1 MYRYVGQITSKDGNG
16 KSHWQ
21 GVGGESGMWGGNV
34 GEVVVFN
41 DFRGIYMAFNKE
53 LWLGLGGELNTNSAL
68 EIIGGVNTNSQIGS
82 APASLGGVSVDLR
95 IKDLEKQI
103 ATLKAENEALKAGG
117 GGNSAGDSG
126 ANSSAPNTELQNQIA
141 DLQKQLAQAKASDI
155 ALLRQQITTIEA
167 QLTEKTR
174 IAEQLRVELE
184 GLKKESV
191 RSDEDVT
198 SG

>member
-1 MYRYVGQITSKDGNG
+1 MYTYVGQITSKDGNG

-82 APASLGGVSVDLR
+82 APVSLGGVSVDLR

-103 ATLKAENEALKAGG
+103 ATIKAENEALKAGAG
-117 GGNSAGDSG
+117 GADSA
-126 ANSSAPNTELQNQIA
+126 AQNIELQTQIA
-141 DLQKQLAQAKASDI
+141 DLQKQLAQVKASDI
-155 ALLRQQITTIEA
+155 TLLRQQITTLEA

-174 IAEQLRVELE
+174 IAEELRVELE
-184 GLKKESV
+184 ALKKEGV

-198 SG
+198 QVI

>member
-1 MYRYVGQITSKDGNG
+1 MYIYVGEITSKDGNG

-41 DFRGIYMAFNKE
+41 DFRNIYMAFNKE

-95 IKDLEKQI
+95 IKNLEKQI
-103 ATLKAENEALKAGG
+103 ATIKAENEALKAGAG
-117 GGNSAGDSG
+117 GADSA
-126 ANSSAPNTELQNQIA
+126 AQNIELQTQIA
-141 DLQKQLAQAKASDI
+141 DLQKQLAQVKASDI
-155 ALLRQQITTIEA
+155 TLLRQQITTLEA

-174 IAEQLRVELE
+174 IAEELRVELE
-184 GLKKESV
+184 ALKKEGV

-198 SG
+198 QVI

>member
-1 MYRYVGQITSKDGNG
+1 MYRYVGEITSKDGNG

-21 GVGGESGMWGGNV
+21 GVGGDSGMWGGNV

-53 LWLGLGGELNTNSAL
+53 LWVGLGGELNTNSAL

-95 IKDLEKQI
+95 IKNLEKQI
-103 ATLKAENEALKAGG
+103 ATIKAENEALKAGAG
-117 GGNSAGDSG
+117 GADSA
-126 ANSSAPNTELQNQIA
+126 AQNIELQTQIA
-141 DLQKQLAQAKASDI
+141 DLQKQLAQVKASDI
-155 ALLRQQITTIEA
+155 TLLRQQITTLEA

-174 IAEQLRVELE
+174 IAEELRVELE
-184 GLKKESV
+184 ALKKEGV

-198 SG
+198 QVI

>member
-1 MYRYVGQITSKDGNG
+1 MYTYVGEITSKDGNG

-82 APASLGGVSVDLR
+82 APASLGGVSVDVRVQNLQN
-95 IKDLEKQI
+95 EI
-103 ATLKAENEALKAGG
+103 ATLKEENEALKAGG
-117 GGNSAGDSG
+117 SG
-126 ANSSAPNTELQNQIA
+126 ADSSAQNIELQTQIA
-141 DLQKQLAQAKASDI
+141 DLQKQLAQVKASDI
-155 ALLRQQITTIEA
+155 ALLRQQITTLEA

-174 IAEQLRVELE
+174 IAEELRVELE
-184 GLKKESV
+184 ALKKEGV

-198 SG
+198 QVI

>member
-1 MYRYVGQITSKDGNG
+1 MYIYVGEITSKDGNG

-82 APASLGGVSVDLR
+82 APASLGGVSVDVR
-95 IKDLEKQI
+95 IQNLQKQI
-103 ATLKAENEALKAGG
+103 ATIKAENEALKAG
-117 GGNSAGDSG
+117 SAADSG
-126 ANSSAPNTELQNQIA
+126 AQNIELQTQIA
-141 DLQKQLAQAKASDI
+141 DLQKQLAQVKASDI
-155 ALLRQQITTIEA
+155 TLLRQQITTLEA

-174 IAEQLRVELE
+174 IAEELRVELE
-184 GLKKESV
+184 ALKKEGV

-198 SG
+198 QVI

>member
-1 MYRYVGQITSKDGNG
+1 MYIYVGEITSKDGNG

-41 DFRGIYMAFNKE
+41 DFRNIYMAFNKE

-68 EIIGGVNTNSQIGS
+68 EIIGGVNTNSQIGT

-95 IKDLEKQI
+95 IKNLEKQI
-103 ATLKAENEALKAGG
+103 ATIKEENEALKAGAG
-117 GGNSAGDSG
+117 GADSA
-126 ANSSAPNTELQNQIA
+126 AQNIELQTQIA
-141 DLQKQLAQAKASDI
+141 DLQKQLAQVKASDI
-155 ALLRQQITTIEA
+155 TLLRQQITTLEA

-174 IAEQLRVELE
+174 IAEELRVELE
-184 GLKKESV
+184 ALKKEGV

-198 SG
+198 QVI

>member
-1 MYRYVGQITSKDGNG
+1 MYIYVGQITSKDGNG

-95 IKDLEKQI
+95 IKNLEKQI
-103 ATLKAENEALKAGG
+103 ATIKEENEALKAGAG
-117 GGNSAGDSG
+117 GADSA
-126 ANSSAPNTELQNQIA
+126 AQNIELQTQIA
-141 DLQKQLAQAKASDI
+141 DLQKQLAQVKASDI
-155 ALLRQQITTIEA
+155 TLLRQQITTLEA

-174 IAEQLRVELE
+174 IAEELRVELE
-184 GLKKESV
+184 ALKKEGV

-198 SG
+198 QVI

>member
-1 MYRYVGQITSKDGNG
+1 MYRYVGEIISKDGNG

-82 APASLGGVSVDLR
+82 APASLGGVSVDVR
-95 IKDLEKQI
+95 IKNLEKQI
-103 ATLKAENEALKAGG
+103 ATIKAENEALKAGA
-117 GGNSAGDSG
+117 SAADSG
-126 ANSSAPNTELQNQIA
+126 AQNIELQTQIA
-141 DLQKQLAQAKASDI
+141 DLQKQLAQVKASDI
-155 ALLRQQITTIEA
+155 ALLRQQITTLEA

-174 IAEQLRVELE
+174 IAEELRVELE
-184 GLKKESV
+184 ALKKEGV

-198 SG
+198 QVI

>member
-103 ATLKAENEALKAGG
+103 ATLKAENEALKAGQGSG
-117 GGNSAGDSG
+117 GAG
-126 ANSSAPNTELQNQIA
+126 SSTQNTELQNQIA

-155 ALLRQQITTIEA
+155 AVLRQQITTIEA

-184 GLKKESV
+184 ALKKESV

-198 SG
+198 SD

>member
-1 MYRYVGQITSKDGNG
+1 MYTYVGEITSKDGNG

-21 GVGGESGMWGGNV
+21 GVGGESGMWGGNI

-41 DFRGIYMAFNKE
+41 DFRNIYMAFNKE

-82 APASLGGVSVDLR
+82 APASLGGVSVDVR
-95 IKDLEKQI
+95 IQNLQKQI
-103 ATLKAENEALKAGG
+103 ATIKAENEALKAGG
-117 GGNSAGDSG
+117 ADSG
-126 ANSSAPNTELQNQIA
+126 AQNIELQTQIA
-141 DLQKQLAQAKASDI
+141 DLQKQLAQVKASDI
-155 ALLRQQITTIEA
+155 TLLRQQITTLEA

-174 IAEQLRVELE
+174 IAEELRVELE
-184 GLKKESV
+184 ALKKEGV

-198 SG
+198 QVI

>member
-1 MYRYVGQITSKDGNG
+1 MYRYVGQIISKDGNG

-68 EIIGGVNTNSQIGS
+68 EIIGGVNTNSQIGT

-95 IKDLEKQI
+95 IKNLEKQI
-103 ATLKAENEALKAGG
+103 ATIKEENEALKAGAG
-117 GGNSAGDSG
+117 GADSA
-126 ANSSAPNTELQNQIA
+126 AQNTELQTQIA
-141 DLQKQLAQAKASDI
+141 DLQKQLAQVKASDI
-155 ALLRQQITTIEA
+155 TLLRQQITTLEA

-174 IAEQLRVELE
+174 IAEELRVELE
-184 GLKKESV
+184 ALKKEGV

-198 SG
+198 QVI

>member
-1 MYRYVGQITSKDGNG
+1 MYRYVGEIISKDGNG

-21 GVGGESGMWGGNV
+21 GVGGDSGMWGGNV

-53 LWLGLGGELNTNSAL
+53 LWVGLGGELNTNSAL

-95 IKDLEKQI
+95 IKNLEKQI
-103 ATLKAENEALKAGG
+103 ATIKAENEALKAGAG
-117 GGNSAGDSG
+117 GADSA
-126 ANSSAPNTELQNQIA
+126 AQNIELQTQIA
-141 DLQKQLAQAKASDI
+141 DLQKQLAQVKASDI
-155 ALLRQQITTIEA
+155 TLLRQQITTLEA

-174 IAEQLRVELE
+174 IAEELRVELE
-184 GLKKESV
+184 ALKKEGV

-198 SG
+198 QVI

>member
-1 MYRYVGQITSKDGNG
+1 MYIYVGEITSKDGNG

-53 LWLGLGGELNTNSAL
+53 LWLGLGGELNTNSAI
-68 EIIGGVNTNSQIGS
+68 EILGGVNTNSQIGS
-82 APASLGGVSVDLR
+82 TDTSLGGVSVDVR
-95 IKDLEKQI
+95 IQNLQKQI
-103 ATLKAENEALKAGG
+103 ATIKAENEALKAGAG
-117 GGNSAGDSG
+117 GADSA
-126 ANSSAPNTELQNQIA
+126 AQNIELQTQIA
-141 DLQKQLAQAKASDI
+141 DLQKQLAQVKASDI
-155 ALLRQQITTIEA
+155 ALLRQQITTLEA

-174 IAEQLRVELE
+174 IAEELRVELE
-184 GLKKESV
+184 ALKKEGV

-198 SG
+198 QVI

>member
-1 MYRYVGQITSKDGNG
+1 MYIYVGEITSKDGNG

-41 DFRGIYMAFNKE
+41 DFRNIYMPFNKE

-95 IKDLEKQI
+95 IKNLEKQI
-103 ATLKAENEALKAGG
+103 ATIKAENEALKAGG
-117 GGNSAGDSG
+117 SG
-126 ANSSAPNTELQNQIA
+126 ADSAAQNIELQTQIA
-141 DLQKQLAQAKASDI
+141 DLQKQLAQVKASDI
-155 ALLRQQITTIEA
+155 TLLRQQITTLEA

-174 IAEQLRVELE
+174 IAEELRVELE
-184 GLKKESV
+184 ALKKEGV

-198 SG
+198 QVI

>member
-1 MYRYVGQITSKDGNG
+1 MYIYVGEITSKDGNG

-41 DFRGIYMAFNKE
+41 DFRNIYMPFNKE

-95 IKDLEKQI
+95 IKNLEKQI
-103 ATLKAENEALKAGG
+103 ATIKEENEALKAGAG
-117 GGNSAGDSG
+117 GADSA
-126 ANSSAPNTELQNQIA
+126 AQNTELQTQIA
-141 DLQKQLAQAKASDI
+141 DLQKQLAQVKASDI
-155 ALLRQQITTIEA
+155 TLLRQQITTLEA

-174 IAEQLRVELE
+174 IAEELRVELE
-184 GLKKESV
+184 ALKKEGV

-198 SG
+198 QVI

>member
-1 MYRYVGQITSKDGNG
+1 MYIYVGQITSKDGNG

-82 APASLGGVSVDLR
+82 APASLGGVSVDVR
-95 IKDLEKQI
+95 IKNLEKQI
-103 ATLKAENEALKAGG
+103 ATIKEENEALKAGAG
-117 GGNSAGDSG
+117 GADSA
-126 ANSSAPNTELQNQIA
+126 AQNTELQTQIA
-141 DLQKQLAQAKASDI
+141 DLQKQLAQVKASDI
-155 ALLRQQITTIEA
+155 TLLRQQITTLEA

-174 IAEQLRVELE
+174 IAEELRVELE
-184 GLKKESV
+184 ALKKEGV

-198 SG
+198 QVI

>member
-1 MYRYVGQITSKDGNG
+1 MYIYVGEITSKDGNG

-21 GVGGESGMWGGNV
+21 GVGGASGMWGGNV

-41 DFRGIYMAFNKE
+41 DFRNIYMAFNKE

-95 IKDLEKQI
+95 IKNLEKQI
-103 ATLKAENEALKAGG
+103 ATIKAENEALKAGAG
-117 GGNSAGDSG
+117 GADSA
-126 ANSSAPNTELQNQIA
+126 AQNIELQTQIA
-141 DLQKQLAQAKASDI
+141 DLQKQLAQVKASDI
-155 ALLRQQITTIEA
+155 TLLRQQITTLEA

-174 IAEQLRVELE
+174 IAEELRVELE
-184 GLKKESV
+184 ALKKEGV

-198 SG
+198 QVI

>member
-1 MYRYVGQITSKDGNG
+1 MYTYVGEITSKDGNG

-41 DFRGIYMAFNKE
+41 DFRNIYMAFNKE

-95 IKDLEKQI
+95 IKNLEKQI
-103 ATLKAENEALKAGG
+103 ATIKEENEALKAGAG
-117 GGNSAGDSG
+117 GADSA
-126 ANSSAPNTELQNQIA
+126 AQNTELQTQIA
-141 DLQKQLAQAKASDI
+141 DLQKQLAQVKASDI
-155 ALLRQQITTIEA
+155 TLLRQKITTLEA

-174 IAEQLRVELE
+174 IAEELRVELE
-184 GLKKESV
+184 ALKKEGV

-198 SG
+198 QVI

>member
-1 MYRYVGQITSKDGNG
+1 MYIYVGEITRKDGNG

-21 GVGGESGMWGGNV
+21 GVVGESGMWGGNV

-41 DFRGIYMAFNKE
+41 DFRNIYMAFNKE

-95 IKDLEKQI
+95 IKNLEKQI
-103 ATLKAENEALKAGG
+103 ATIKAENEALKAD
-117 GGNSAGDSG
+117 AGAADSG
-126 ANSSAPNTELQNQIA
+126 AQNIELQTQIA
-141 DLQKQLAQAKASDI
+141 DLQKQLAQVKASDI
-155 ALLRQQITTIEA
+155 TLLRQQITTLEA

-174 IAEQLRVELE
+174 IAEELRVELE
-184 GLKKESV
+184 ALKKEGV

-198 SG
+198 QVI

>member
-1 MYRYVGQITSKDGNG
+1 MYIYVGEITSKDGNG

-41 DFRGIYMAFNKE
+41 DFRNIYMAFNKE

-95 IKDLEKQI
+95 IKNLEKQI
-103 ATLKAENEALKAGG
+103 ATIKEENEALKAGAG
-117 GGNSAGDSG
+117 GADSA
-126 ANSSAPNTELQNQIA
+126 AQNTQLQTQIA
-141 DLQKQLAQAKASDI
+141 DLQKQLAQVKASDI
-155 ALLRQQITTIEA
+155 TLLRQQITTLEA

-174 IAEQLRVELE
+174 IAEELRVELE
-184 GLKKESV
+184 ALKKEGV
-191 RSDEDVT
+191 RSDEDVIQVI
-198 SG
+198 

>member
-1 MYRYVGQITSKDGNG
+1 MYTYVGEITSKDGNG

-82 APASLGGVSVDLR
+82 APASLGGVSVDVRVQNLQ
-95 IKDLEKQI
+95 KQI
-103 ATLKAENEALKAGG
+103 ATLKEENEALKAGG
-117 GGNSAGDSG
+117 SG
-126 ANSSAPNTELQNQIA
+126 ADSSAQNIELQTQIA
-141 DLQKQLAQAKASDI
+141 DLQKQLAQVKASDI
-155 ALLRQQITTIEA
+155 ALLRQQITTLEA

-174 IAEQLRVELE
+174 IAEELRVELE
-184 GLKKESV
+184 ALKKEGV

-198 SG
+198 QVI

>member
-1 MYRYVGQITSKDGNG
+1 MYRYVGQITRKDGNG

-41 DFRGIYMAFNKE
+41 DFRNIYMAFNKE

-82 APASLGGVSVDLR
+82 APASLGGVSVDVRVQNLQ
-95 IKDLEKQI
+95 KQI
-103 ATLKAENEALKAGG
+103 ATLKEENEALKAGG
-117 GGNSAGDSG
+117 SGADSG
-126 ANSSAPNTELQNQIA
+126 AQNIELQTQIA
-141 DLQKQLAQAKASDI
+141 DLQKQLAQVKASDI
-155 ALLRQQITTIEA
+155 ALLRQQITTLEA

-174 IAEQLRVELE
+174 IAEELRVELE
-184 GLKKESV
+184 ALKKEGV

-198 SG
+198 QVI

>member
-1 MYRYVGQITSKDGNG
+1 MYRYVGEIISKDGNG

-82 APASLGGVSVDLR
+82 APASLGGVNVDLR
-95 IKDLEKQI
+95 IKNLEKQI
-103 ATLKAENEALKAGG
+103 ATIKAENEALKAGAG
-117 GGNSAGDSG
+117 GADSA
-126 ANSSAPNTELQNQIA
+126 AQNTELQTQIA
-141 DLQKQLAQAKASDI
+141 DLQKQLAQVKASDI
-155 ALLRQQITTIEA
+155 TLLRQQITTLEA

-174 IAEQLRVELE
+174 IAEELRVELE
-184 GLKKESV
+184 ALKKEGV

-198 SG
+198 QVI

>member
-1 MYRYVGQITSKDGNG
+1 MYIYVGEITSKDGNG

-82 APASLGGVSVDLR
+82 APASLGGVSVDVR
-95 IKDLEKQI
+95 IQNLQNQI
-103 ATLKAENEALKAGG
+103 ATLKEENEALKAGG
-117 GGNSAGDSG
+117 SG
-126 ANSSAPNTELQNQIA
+126 ADSAAQNIELQTQIA
-141 DLQKQLAQAKASDI
+141 DLQKQLAQVKASDI
-155 ALLRQQITTIEA
+155 TLLRQQITTLEA

-174 IAEQLRVELE
+174 IAEELRVELE
-184 GLKKESV
+184 ALKKEGV

-198 SG
+198 QVI

>member
-1 MYRYVGQITSKDGNG
+1 MYIYVGEITRKDGNG

-41 DFRGIYMAFNKE
+41 DFRNIYMAFNKE

-68 EIIGGVNTNSQIGS
+68 EILGGVNTNSQIGS

-95 IKDLEKQI
+95 IKNLEKQI
-103 ATLKAENEALKAGG
+103 ATIKAENEALKAGAG
-117 GGNSAGDSG
+117 GADSA
-126 ANSSAPNTELQNQIA
+126 AQNIELQTQIA
-141 DLQKQLAQAKASDI
+141 DLQKQLAQVKASDI
-155 ALLRQQITTIEA
+155 TLLRQQITTLEA

-174 IAEQLRVELE
+174 IAEELRVELE
-184 GLKKESV
+184 ALKKEGV

-198 SG
+198 QVI

>member
-1 MYRYVGQITSKDGNG
+1 MYTYVGQITSKDGNG

-82 APASLGGVSVDLR
+82 APASLGGVSVDVRVQNLQN
-95 IKDLEKQI
+95 EI
-103 ATLKAENEALKAGG
+103 ATLKEENEALKAGA
-117 GGNSAGDSG
+117 SAADSG
-126 ANSSAPNTELQNQIA
+126 VQNIELQTQIA
-141 DLQKQLAQAKASDI
+141 DLQKQLAQVKASDI
-155 ALLRQQITTIEA
+155 TLLRQQITTLEA

-174 IAEQLRVELE
+174 IAEELRVELE
-184 GLKKESV
+184 ALKKEGV

-198 SG
+198 QVI

>member
-1 MYRYVGQITSKDGNG
+1 MYTYVGEITSKDGNG

-21 GVGGESGMWGGNV
+21 GVGGESGMWGGNI

-41 DFRGIYMAFNKE
+41 DFRNIYMAFNKE

-82 APASLGGVSVDLR
+82 APASLGGVSVDVR
-95 IKDLEKQI
+95 IQNLQNEI
-103 ATLKAENEALKAGG
+103 ATLKRENEALKAGG
-117 GGNSAGDSG
+117 ADSG
-126 ANSSAPNTELQNQIA
+126 AQNIELQTQIA
-141 DLQKQLAQAKASDI
+141 DLQKQLAQVKASDI
-155 ALLRQQITTIEA
+155 TLLRQQITTLEA

-174 IAEQLRVELE
+174 IAEELRVELE
-184 GLKKESV
+184 ALKKEGV

-198 SG
+198 QVI

>member
-1 MYRYVGQITSKDGNG
+1 MYRYVGEITSKDGNG

-21 GVGGESGMWGGNV
+21 GVGGDSGMWGGNI

-95 IKDLEKQI
+95 IKNLEKQI
-103 ATLKAENEALKAGG
+103 ATIKAENEALKAGAG
-117 GGNSAGDSG
+117 GADSE
-126 ANSSAPNTELQNQIA
+126 AQNTELQTQIA
-141 DLQKQLAQAKASDI
+141 DLQKQLAQVKASDI
-155 ALLRQQITTIEA
+155 TLLRQQITTLEA

-174 IAEQLRVELE
+174 IAEELRVELE
-184 GLKKESV
+184 ALKKEGV

-198 SG
+198 QVI

>member
-1 MYRYVGQITSKDGNG
+1 MYIYVGEITRKDGNG

-41 DFRGIYMAFNKE
+41 DFRNIYMAFNKE

-82 APASLGGVSVDLR
+82 APASLGGVSVDVRVQNLQN
-95 IKDLEKQI
+95 EI
-103 ATLKAENEALKAGG
+103 ATLKRENEALKAGG
-117 GGNSAGDSG
+117 AGGADSG
-126 ANSSAPNTELQNQIA
+126 AQNIELQTQIA
-141 DLQKQLAQAKASDI
+141 DLQKQLAQVKASDI
-155 ALLRQQITTIEA
+155 TLLRQQITTLEA

-174 IAEQLRVELE
+174 IAEELRVELE
-184 GLKKESV
+184 ALKKEGV

-198 SG
+198 QVI

>member
-1 MYRYVGQITSKDGNG
+1 MYRYVAQITSKDGNG

-41 DFRGIYMAFNKE
+41 DFRNIYMAFNKE

-103 ATLKAENEALKAGG
+103 ATIKAENEALKAGG
-117 GGNSAGDSG
+117 SAADSG
-126 ANSSAPNTELQNQIA
+126 AQNIELQTQIA
-141 DLQKQLAQAKASDI
+141 DLQKQLAQVKASDI
-155 ALLRQQITTIEA
+155 ALLRQQITTLEA

-174 IAEQLRVELE
+174 IAEELRVELE
-184 GLKKESV
+184 ALKKEGV

-198 SG
+198 QVI

>member
-1 MYRYVGQITSKDGNG
+1 MYTYVGEITSKDGNG

-21 GVGGESGMWGGNV
+21 GVGGDSGMWGGNV

-82 APASLGGVSVDLR
+82 TDTSLGGVSVDVR
-95 IKDLEKQI
+95 IQNLQKQI
-103 ATLKAENEALKAGG
+103 ATIKAENEALKAGG
-117 GGNSAGDSG
+117 AGGADSG
-126 ANSSAPNTELQNQIA
+126 AQNIELQTQIA
-141 DLQKQLAQAKASDI
+141 DLQKQLAQVKASDI
-155 ALLRQQITTIEA
+155 TLLRQQITTLEA

-174 IAEQLRVELE
+174 IAEELRVELE
-184 GLKKESV
+184 ALKKEGV

-198 SG
+198 QVI

>member
-1 MYRYVGQITSKDGNG
+1 MYRYVAEITSKDGNG

-21 GVGGESGMWGGNV
+21 GVGGDSGMWGGNV

-82 APASLGGVSVDLR
+82 APASLGGVSVDVRVQNLQ
-95 IKDLEKQI
+95 KQI
-103 ATLKAENEALKAGG
+103 ATLKEENEALKAGA
-117 GGNSAGDSG
+117 AGADSG
-126 ANSSAPNTELQNQIA
+126 AQNIELQTQIA
-141 DLQKQLAQAKASDI
+141 DLQKQLAQVKASDI
-155 ALLRQQITTIEA
+155 ALLRQQITTLEA

-174 IAEQLRVELE
+174 IAEELRVELE
-184 GLKKESV
+184 ALKKEGV
-191 RSDEDVT
+191 RSNEDVT
-198 SG
+198 QVI

>member
-1 MYRYVGQITSKDGNG
+1 MYTYVGEITSKDGNG

-41 DFRGIYMAFNKE
+41 DFRGIYMALNKE
-53 LWLGLGGELNTNSAL
+53 LWLGRGGELNTNSAL

-95 IKDLEKQI
+95 IKNLEKQI
-103 ATLKAENEALKAGG
+103 ATIKAENEALKAGAG
-117 GGNSAGDSG
+117 GADSG
-126 ANSSAPNTELQNQIA
+126 AQNIELQTQIA
-141 DLQKQLAQAKASDI
+141 DLQKQLAQVKASDI
-155 ALLRQQITTIEA
+155 TLLRQQITTLEA

-174 IAEQLRVELE
+174 IAEELRVELE
-184 GLKKESV
+184 ALKKEGV

-198 SG
+198 QVI

>member
-1 MYRYVGQITSKDGNG
+1 MYRYVAEITSKDGNG

-21 GVGGESGMWGGNV
+21 GVGGDSGMWGGNV

-82 APASLGGVSVDLR
+82 TPASLGGVSVDLR
-95 IKDLEKQI
+95 IKNLEKQI
-103 ATLKAENEALKAGG
+103 ATIKAENEALKAGAG
-117 GGNSAGDSG
+117 GADSA
-126 ANSSAPNTELQNQIA
+126 AQNIELQTQIA
-141 DLQKQLAQAKASDI
+141 DLQKQLAQVKASDI
-155 ALLRQQITTIEA
+155 TLLRQQITTLEA

-174 IAEQLRVELE
+174 IAEELRVELE
-184 GLKKESV
+184 ALKKEGV

-198 SG
+198 QVI

>member
-1 MYRYVGQITSKDGNG
+1 MYIYVGEITSKDGNG

-82 APASLGGVSVDLR
+82 APASLGGVSVDVR
-95 IKDLEKQI
+95 IKNLEKQI
-103 ATLKAENEALKAGG
+103 ATIKEENEALKAGAG
-117 GGNSAGDSG
+117 GADSA
-126 ANSSAPNTELQNQIA
+126 AQNTELQTQIA
-141 DLQKQLAQAKASDI
+141 DLQKQLAQVKASDI
-155 ALLRQQITTIEA
+155 TLLRQQITTLEA

-174 IAEQLRVELE
+174 IAEELRVELE
-184 GLKKESV
+184 ALKKEGV

-198 SG
+198 QVI

>member
-1 MYRYVGQITSKDGNG
+1 MYRYVGEIDRKDGNG

-53 LWLGLGGELNTNSAL
+53 LWLALGGELNTNSAL
-68 EIIGGVNTNSQIGS
+68 EIIGGVNTSSQIGS
-82 APASLGGVSVDLR
+82 VQASLGGVSVDLR
-95 IKDLEKQI
+95 IKNLEKQI
-103 ATLKAENEALKAGG
+103 STLKADNEALKAAGG
-117 GGNSAGDSG
+117 ADSA
-126 ANSSAPNTELQNQIA
+126 AQNIELQTQIA
-141 DLQKQLAQAKASDI
+141 DLQKQLAQVKASDI
-155 ALLRQQITTIEA
+155 TLLRQQITTLEA

-184 GLKKESV
+184 ALKKESV

-198 SG
+198 QVI